1 MVYTSLFELP
11 RYSFLNFF
19 FVKPIFRAL
28 LLGAKQTIRR
38 KMTCIIDIA
47 MGVLVY
53 TSSLSGLNTFFLNLS
68 DVASLKSCA
77 DKLIYL
83 DYDINF

>member
-1 MVYTSLFELP
+1 
-11 RYSFLNFF
+11 
-19 FVKPIFRAL
+19 
-28 LLGAKQTIRR
+28 
-38 KMTCIIDIA
+38 MTCIIDIA

-53 TSSLSGLNTFFLNLS
+53 TSSLSDLNTFFLNLS